1 MITKDDIILQTMLT
15 NHKLCK
21 PGRYTIYYNMQLE
34 VNGSMDKILEEGD
47 NHGFYHQ
54 NVTAHGMLS
63 GQH

>member
-1 MITKDDIILQTMLT
+1 MLT

-21 PGRYTIYYNMQLE
+21 PGRYTIYYNMHLE